1 MSNVYLD
8 YLEHYGVKGMKWGIR
23 KKPVY
28 STLGPNRY
36 DVTTSSG
43 KKLSIQKDPQVAVAR
58 FLSLHGSDAAKRFVN
73 STASYTI
80 RDDSNKKV
88 GTASVAKTGNNEL
101 HLDWL
106 KIDSSQQG
114 RGYGTAVLN
123 GAVAIGKA
131 SGFSKAVLE
140 VPGISPD
147 ARHIYEKAGFKVVKI
162 ETSGDIWGGLTR
174 MELDY

>member
-1 MSNVYLD
+1 MSNVYFD
-8 YLEHYGVKGMKWGIR
+8 YLEHYGVKGMKWGVR

-28 STLGPNRY
+28 STLGPNHY
-36 DVTTSSG
+36 NVTTSSG

-123 GAVAIGKA
+123 GAVAIGKV
-131 SGFSKAVLE
+131 SGFSKVVLE
-140 VPGISPD
+140 VPGVSPD
-147 ARHIYEKAGFKVVKI
+147 ARHIYEKAGFKVVKT

-174 MELDY
+174 MELGY